1 MVQVEEVTPTSPTSI
16 RVVFGDR
23 SARHPGVMDPDAY
36 CFTNSLD
43 ALGVLRIDDKTV
55 EVQTTPQ
62 RADVV
67 YDLEV
72 SLEEEAQEG

>member
-1 MVQVEEVTPTSPTSI
+1 MALVEEVTPTSPTSV
-16 RVVFGDR
+16 RVVFGDG

-36 CFTNSLD
+36 RFTNELD
-43 ALGVLRIDDKTV
+43 TLGVLRIDERTV

-72 SLEEEAQEG
+72 ALEEEEKEG